1 MFPGVTLNERVQIGA
16 RNIDSIRAKLTEVGL
31 PLSDEDVGGTTG
43 RSISFFLNEGR
54 VSVTKSI

>member
-31 PLSDEDVGGTTG
+31 PLSGEDVGGTTG